1 MPRSA
6 ICLAAGLFLVAAP
19 ALADQ
24 AGAGGVRPPIPK
36 TGEDVY
42 VMVCQGCHMPGGV
55 GAEGAAK
62 YPALANNP
70 RMGTNAYVISIIE
83 KGRGGM
89 PPFSRMPPQLVAD
102 VTNYL
107 RTHFGNNYPQ
117 PVTAADVLPFA
128 KAPASDR

>member
-1 MPRSA
+1 MFRPA
-6 ICLAAGLFLVAAP
+6 IGLAAGLLVLATP

-24 AGAGGVRPPIPK
+24 AGSGGVRPPVPK
-36 TGEDVY
+36 SGEDVY

-62 YPALANNP
+62 YPALASNP
-70 RMGTNAYVISIIE
+70 RMATSAYVISIIE

-89 PPFSRMPPQLVAD
+89 PPFYRMSPEQVAA

-117 PVTAADVLPFA
+117 PVTADDVRPFA
-128 KAPASDR
+128 KPPADR